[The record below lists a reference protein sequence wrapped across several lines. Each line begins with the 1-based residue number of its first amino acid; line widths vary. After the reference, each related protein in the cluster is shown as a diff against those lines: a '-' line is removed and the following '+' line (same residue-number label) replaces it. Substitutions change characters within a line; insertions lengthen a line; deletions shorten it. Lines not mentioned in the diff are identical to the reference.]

1 MWRIILTVKSVV
13 GAAEKYRLIL
23 TKGSH
28 GFSEK
33 KYKSV
38 RVWNC
43 GLLRLGRKKM
53 LEREGEA
60 L

>member
-1 MWRIILTVKSVV
+1 MWRIILTVKSAV
-13 GAAEKYRLIL
+13 GAAEKYRIIL

-33 KYKSV
+33 KYKYAW
-38 RVWNC
+38 VWNC
-43 GLLRLGRKKM
+43 GLLRLGGKKL